1 MTRTHPA
8 FSSEKI
14 IQIIKQEIE
23 KHYSDKFTYAIP
35 DWAMLSVQPEIISIL
50 SIHGEEGIQI
60 AKQKVDFPVH
70 FSDISSIVNY
80 SGFLLNQMNIELEII
95 GYVVF
100 YNKKIIA
107 IKDPGYLEHLTE
119 FEENELIKF
128 NADQKEEDLSLLY
141 FDQNLNQ
148 VNSLDEALKS
158 TKVK

>member
-1 MTRTHPA
+1 MTHTHPA

-14 IQIIKQEIE
+14 IQVIKQEIE
-23 KHYSDKFTYAIP
+23 NHYSDKFTYAIP
-35 DWAMLSVQPEIISIL
+35 DWAMLSAQPEIISTL
-50 SIHGEEGIQI
+50 PIHGEEGIQI

-80 SGFLLNQMNIELEII
+80 SGFLSKQMNIELEII

-107 IKDPGYLEHLTE
+107 IKAPGYLEHLTE
-119 FEENELIKF
+119 LEENELIKF

-141 FDQNLNQ
+141 FDQNLKQ
-148 VNSLDEALKS
+148 VNSLEEALKS